1 MRPTTARFTHTVTR
15 MRPKRKAGTLLA
27 QRARRF
33 IGGRLFLYFLNFLN
47 FLYVLYF
54 YFFGLDSGG
63 TNPDT
68 R

>member
-1 MRPTTARFTHTVTR
+1 M
-15 MRPKRKAGTLLA
+15 
-27 QRARRF
+27 QRARHF
-33 IGGRLFLYFLNFLN
+33 VGGLLFLYFL
-47 FLYVLYF
+47 YVLYL

>member
-27 QRARRF
+27 QRARHF
-33 IGGRLFLYFLNFLN
+33 IGGRLFLYFLNFL
-47 FLYVLYF
+47 YVLYL
-54 YFFGLDSGG
+54 YFFGRDSGG